1 LASNKLKTYQ
11 AFCQNSSTGMT
22 RTLIKETPNKI
33 GEPITAKGWIN
44 TVRSHGK
51 VVFFDLRDRSGILQV
66 VLTPEM
72 ALNYKEEDIVAI
84 KGNVKERPSKMVNAE
99 LETGKI
105 ELEATKVELI
115 SKSQNLPF
123 ALKDTPELSLPV
135 LLDYRPLTLRA
146 ESVKAILKVGETV
159 IDEFRK
165 TLKSLDFFE
174 FQSPAIVPT
183 ATEGGSEIFKINYY
197 DTSAFLAQSPQFYKQ
212 IMAGAFERAFT
223 ITKVYR
229 AEPSVTTR
237 HLSEYISLDG
247 EMSFIDSWTDI
258 MDTCE
263 IIIKNIF
270 KKVKESCANE
280 LLLLKASIPQIE
292 NTIPRIKMRE
302 AQNIILERTKRDNT
316 KEPDLTPED
325 EKEIC
330 QWAKE
335 THNSE
340 LVFITHYPTKKR
352 PFYTMPDPDDPD
364 YTLSFDIL
372 CRGLEL
378 TTGGQRINNYDQLV
392 ENIKKWGNKPEQFEF
407 YLQAFKYGMPQE
419 GGFAFGAERIVK
431 QILGLENLREAS
443 AFPRDM
449 GRIDGRIANNQ

>member
-1 LASNKLKTYQ
+1 
-11 AFCQNSSTGMT
+11 MI
-22 RTLIKETPNKI
+22 RTLIKETSQKI
-33 GEPITAKGWIN
+33 GEQV
-44 TVRSHGK
+44 TVEGRIASRRDHGSI
-51 VVFFDLRDRSGILQV
+51 VFFDLRDRTGILQV
-66 VLTPEM
+66 VLQT
-72 ALNYKEEDIVAI
+72 ALAGDLKEEDII
-84 KGNVKERPSKMVNAE
+84 LIEGMVKARPAKMENAE
-99 LETGKI
+99 IETGKV
-105 ELEATKVELI
+105 ELEASKVELI
-115 SKSQNLPF
+115 SKSQDLPF

-146 ESVKAILKVGETV
+146 EQIKAIFKVEEEV

-174 FQSPAIVPT
+174 FQAPAIVPT

-197 DTSAFLAQSPQFYKQ
+197 ESSAFLAQSPQFYKQ
-212 IMAGAFERAFT
+212 IMMGAFERVFT
-223 ITKVYR
+223 VAKAYR

-237 HLSEYISLDG
+237 HLSEYVTLDG
-247 EMSFIDSWTDI
+247 EMGFINSWTDL

-263 IIIKNIF
+263 TIIKNIF
-270 KKVKESCANE
+270 KRVELACESE
-280 LLLLKASIPQIE
+280 LKLLDAVIPKIE
-292 NTIPRIKMRE
+292 KDIPRIKMRE
-302 AQNIILERTKRDNT
+302 AQQIILERTGRDNT

-340 LVFITHYPTKKR
+340 AVFITHYPTKKR
-352 PFYTMPDPDDPD
+352 PFYTMPDPENPE

-372 CRGLEL
+372 YRGLEI
-378 TTGGQRINNYDQLV
+378 TTGGQRINDYSQLV
-392 ENIKKWGNKPEQFEF
+392 ENVKKWGNRPEDFEF
-407 YLQAFKYGMPQE
+407 YLQAFKYGMPKE

-449 GRIDGRIANNQ
+449 SRIDGRIATNNE